1 MPFVRDLVV
10 AAVLGMALLFAGGD
24 VAAANH
30 VSGREPLTVDDTS
43 PTGARASTPPGRV
56 RPDDM
61 VRVDLT
67 RAIGPVNQN
76 LTGVVWNAG
85 GSIAPLAPVHPAIVR
100 IDASLESRSQGPGQ
114 LDLQPLLNRVAQVRA
129 IGAEPLVIL
138 SYMPR
143 WLGEPRST
151 VGQDPDR

>member
-1 MPFVRDLVV
+1 MPFVRNLVV
-10 AAVLGMALLFAGGD
+10 AAVLGVALLFAGGD

-30 VSGREPLTVDDTS
+30 VGGEPLMR
-43 PTGARASTPPGRV
+43 PSTPPGRV
-56 RPDDM
+56 RLDDT

-67 RAIGPVNQN
+67 RPIGPVNQN

-85 GSIAPLAPVHPAIVR
+85 DSIAPLAPVHPAIVR
-100 IDASLESRSQGPGQ
+100 IDGSLQSRSQGPGQ

-143 WLGEPRST
+143 WLGGPRAMA
-151 VGQDPDR
+151 GQDPTRMGP

>member
-10 AAVLGMALLFAGGD
+10 AAVLCVALLCTGGD
-24 VAAANH
+24 VAAA
-30 VSGREPLTVDDTS
+30 SDAAGREPLVDGTS
-43 PTGARASTPPGRV
+43 PTDARASMPPGRV
-56 RPDDM
+56 LQDDT

-67 RAIGPVNQN
+67 GATGPVNRN

-85 GSIAPLAPVHPAIVR
+85 SSIASLAPVHPAIVR